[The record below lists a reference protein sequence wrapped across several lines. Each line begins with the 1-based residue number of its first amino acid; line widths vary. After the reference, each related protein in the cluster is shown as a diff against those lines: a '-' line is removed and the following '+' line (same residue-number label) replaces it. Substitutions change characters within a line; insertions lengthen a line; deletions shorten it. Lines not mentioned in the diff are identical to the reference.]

1 MENKGFTENKIS
13 IETPKDVNVAEKPL
27 ENRNYKH
34 RKVDIN
40 ILKARAQEIQNKEN
54 KKNILIFIFSLLV
67 LVTLAVYLSS

>member
-1 MENKGFTENKIS
+1 MENKGFTENKIN
-13 IETPKDVNVAEKPL
+13 IETPKDINAAEKPL

-67 LVTLAVYLSS
+67 LVIYNFDV

>member
-1 MENKGFTENKIS
+1 MENKGFTENKIN
-13 IETPKDVNVAEKPL
+13 IETPKDINAAEKPL

-54 KKNILIFIFSLLV
+54 KKNLLIFIFALLV

>member
-1 MENKGFTENKIS
+1 MDNKGFTDNKIN
-13 IETPKDVNVAEKPL
+13 IETPRDIKVAEKPL
-27 ENRNYKH
+27 KSRNYHH

-40 ILKARAQEIQNKEN
+40 VLKARAHEIQNKEN

>member
-1 MENKGFTENKIS
+1 MENKGFTENKIN
-13 IETPKDVNVAEKPL
+13 IETPKDINAAEKPL

-54 KKNILIFIFSLLV
+54 KMNILIFIFSLLV

>member
-1 MENKGFTENKIS
+1 MDNKGFTDNKIN
-13 IETPKDVNVAEKPL
+13 IETPRDIKVAEKPL
-27 ENRNYKH
+27 KGRNYQH